1 METLDEFADLLIDQE
16 AKKAQEQD
24 ILKHKNE
31 LISTIKHRV
40 THLSKSKKT
49 YMEAQ
54 KELNKSL
61 IAYRVYVWQENGDEL
76 SKMDELPE
84 QSVKEVLADIYK

>member
-24 ILKHKNE
+24 IIKHKNE
-31 LISTIKHRV
+31 LIKTIKHKV
-40 THLSKSKKT
+40 THLSNSKKT
-49 YMEAQ
+49 YMEAK

-61 IAYRVYVWQENGDEL
+61 IAYRVYVWHENGDEL
-76 SKMDELPE
+76 LKLDELPE
-84 QSVKEVLADIYK
+84 QSVKEVFMDICK